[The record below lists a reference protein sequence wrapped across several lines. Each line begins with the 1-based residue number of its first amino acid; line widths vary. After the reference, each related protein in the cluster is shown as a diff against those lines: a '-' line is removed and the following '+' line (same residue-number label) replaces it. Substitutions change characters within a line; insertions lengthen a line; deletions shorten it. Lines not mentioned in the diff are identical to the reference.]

1 MKAIEAMRVKAV
13 GQEGAKVED
22 GILVTERISTNASF
36 HFPSIVNKGIRS
48 PKAQEL
54 TSLQVLYEAMENM
67 FVEIFAAFQ
76 YTHLTIICFLQLS
89 SFKCTF

>member
-54 TSLQVLYEAMENM
+54 TSLPVLYEAMENSWK
-67 FVEIFAAFQ
+67 
-76 YTHLTIICFLQLS
+76 TCLSKSLQLS
-89 SFKCTF
+89 NTPI

>member
-36 HFPSIVNKGIRS
+36 HFPSIVNKGILS
-48 PKAQEL
+48 PTAQEL
-54 TSLQVLYEAMENM
+54 TSLRVLYEAMENSWK
-67 FVEIFAAFQ
+67 
-76 YTHLTIICFLQLS
+76 TSLSKSLQLS
-89 SFKCTF
+89 NTPI

>member
-36 HFPSIVNKGIRS
+36 PSIVNKGIRS

-54 TSLQVLYEAMENM
+54 TSLPVLYEAMENSWK
-67 FVEIFAAFQ
+67 
-76 YTHLTIICFLQLS
+76 TCLSKSLQLS
-89 SFKCTF
+89 NTPI

>member
-54 TSLQVLYEAMENM
+54 TSLRVLYEAMENSWK
-67 FVEIFAAFQ
+67 
-76 YTHLTIICFLQLS
+76 TSLSKSLQLS
-89 SFKCTF
+89 NTPI

>member
-13 GQEGAKVED
+13 GQEG
-22 GILVTERISTNASF
+22 ASF

-54 TSLQVLYEAMENM
+54 TSLPVLYEAMENSWK
-67 FVEIFAAFQ
+67 
-76 YTHLTIICFLQLS
+76 TCFSNSLQLS
-89 SFKCTF
+89 NTPI

>member
-54 TSLQVLYEAMENM
+54 TSLRELYEAMENSWK
-67 FVEIFAAFQ
+67 
-76 YTHLTIICFLQLS
+76 TCFSNSLQLS
-89 SFKCTF
+89 NTPI